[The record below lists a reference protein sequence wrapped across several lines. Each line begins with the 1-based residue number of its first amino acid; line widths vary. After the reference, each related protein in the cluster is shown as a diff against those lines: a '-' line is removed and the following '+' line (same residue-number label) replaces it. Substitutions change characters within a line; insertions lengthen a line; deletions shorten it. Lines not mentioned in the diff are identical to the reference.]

1 MFNNQIIN
9 NDVSFRN
16 GVYYMK
22 KYDLIDHTADVGVK
36 AYGKTLSE
44 AFENAAKGMFDIITD
59 NSEVES
65 TGQYNIELKAS
76 DLEQLLVDFLSE
88 LLYLHSVNNIVFG
101 FFKLDIDEA
110 NKSLKGTFYGEKFNL
125 SKHKVGAEIKAVTY
139 HMLEVKKN
147 KPCRVQVLFDI

>member
-1 MFNNQIIN
+1 
-9 NDVSFRN
+9 
-16 GVYYMK
+16 MK
-22 KYDLIDHTADVGVK
+22 KYDLIDHTADVGIK

-147 KPCRVQVLFDI
+147 KPYRVQVLFDI